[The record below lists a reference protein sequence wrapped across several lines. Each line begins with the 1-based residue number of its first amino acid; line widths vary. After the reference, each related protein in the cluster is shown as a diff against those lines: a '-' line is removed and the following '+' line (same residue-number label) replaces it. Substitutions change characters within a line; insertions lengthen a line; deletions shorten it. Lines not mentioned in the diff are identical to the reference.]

1 MLDPAIR
8 EEAYGYFLSESQDLL
23 RSIETDLLQLRDDPS
38 KQRIHALMRATHTLK
53 GASANVGLETI
64 STIAHHMEDVFRALF
79 DPEAEVEVEL
89 EGLLFQLY
97 ECLRLALTTQWEQGR
112 EADQEVLD
120 QAIDAFARIQTLLG
134 DCFERE
140 QKLPTSAELGFDLV
154 QSIFETG
161 VKERIDQLATLVA
174 AGDGPA
180 ALETVATQSEV
191 FTGLGESLGLP
202 GFQAIAEAALQAVA
216 HQGDRPLVVAQAVLS
231 NWQAAQEAVLAGDR
245 TQGGEV
251 SAELAALAGQE
262 PEPGDLGDLTEG
274 TLDLSM
280 DLSDEMP
287 AGWLDLTEGT
297 LDLTTD
303 SPPAPTPAPPIA
315 GGSPAVAAPAPAP
328 VAAPV
333 PAPPNSP
340 PAPLVTAETAPR
352 GTPEPARSAEPQR
365 VDSKPLTPT
374 PLIRVEIDRLQSL
387 QHLVGELL
395 INENRQSLQDEQL
408 RSALERF
415 RQGLRQH
422 RRLLAEARD
431 RLEKRPTDRR
441 SLNGSPAATSANDL
455 ILQQS
460 IDAALDSAERLDSTA
475 EVVERYAQQTAT
487 TLDKQRRLLGQVRDS
502 LMDTRM
508 QPAAAVFDRFGPL
521 VRQLCARYGK
531 TVHLRVVGERVAI
544 DKVAIE
550 QLYDPLLH
558 LVRNAFDHGIEAVEE
573 RRDRGKPA
581 EGTIELR
588 AQQQGNHVLIWVAD
602 DGKGIDPQRLR
613 QKAIERG
620 WLTPDRAQ
628 TASDQA
634 LLDLLFE
641 PGFSTADKVTDLS
654 GRGVGLDVV
663 RSQMRSLKG
672 SVTIQSSPGRGTAF
686 ILRVPLS
693 LMTAR
698 LLVCQADRAAYALP
712 SESVRQILIPQP
724 EQTQMLGGQRILR
737 WRASSEDPEITIPI
751 RKLAELMRYSSLA
764 PGLLRSDMG
773 AITPFLSNRLAPLL
787 LMDAGDTPVAIE
799 VDGVVG
805 EQELVLRQLSEALPA
820 PRYIYGCTILG
831 DGRMVLAIDGN
842 ELLTQVEAV
851 PIVAAAPPELPQP
864 AAPPAIAPELPAE
877 LPNAPIAP
885 HSPTTAQGSK
895 TLLVVEDSDTER
907 RLLTLTLERQGYR
920 VVQAVDGLEAL
931 TQLRQRSDIDLVI
944 SDIEMP
950 RMTGLEFLNARRQH
964 PNAAQVPVILLT
976 SCSGTQYKQVALSL
990 GAADYMLKPHVTPEL
1005 VASIERLTGDRA
1017 AAVV

>member
-79 DPEAEVEVEL
+79 DPDAQVVVEL

-97 ECLRLALTTQWEQGR
+97 ECLRLALTIQWEQGR
-112 EADQEVLD
+112 EADREVLD
-120 QAIDAFARIQTLLG
+120 TAIDAFAKIQTLLG

-140 QKLPTSAELGFDLV
+140 QRLPTSAELGFDLV

-161 VKERIDQLATLVA
+161 VKERIEQLGGSVA
-174 AGDGPA
+174 AGDAAA
-180 ALETVATQSEV
+180 ALEAVATQSEV

-202 GFQAIAEAALQAVA
+202 GFQAIAQAALEAVA
-216 HQGDRPLVVAQAVLS
+216 RSGDRPLVVAQAVLD
-231 NWQAAQEAVLAGDR
+231 NWRSAQEAVLAGDR
-245 TQGGEV
+245 TRGGEV
-251 SAELAALAGQE
+251 SAALAALAGVAAATDD
-262 PEPGDLGDLTEG
+262 PL
-274 TLDLSM
+274 LDLNE
-280 DLSDEMP
+280 DIAE
-287 AGWLDLTEGT
+287 GWLDLTQGT
-297 LDLTTD
+297 LDLTEDLTAAVAPEPIAPP
-303 SPPAPTPAPPIA
+303 PPAISEPPPTPPEPIAPPP
-315 GGSPAVAAPAPAP
+315 PAVLATATT
-328 VAAPV
+328 VA
-333 PAPPNSP
+333 
-340 PAPLVTAETAPR
+340 
-352 GTPEPARSAEPQR
+352 PEPTRPPEPQR
-365 VDSKPLTPT
+365 VESKPLAPT

-431 RLEKRPTDRR
+431 RLEKRPIDQRH
-441 SLNGSPAATSANDL
+441 LGAGANGRASANDL

-508 QPAAAVFDRFGPL
+508 QPASAVFDRFGPL

-558 LVRNAFDHGIEAVEE
+558 LVRNAFDHGIESLEE
-573 RRDRGKPA
+573 RRAQGKPD
-581 EGTIELR
+581 EGAIELR

-613 QKAIERG
+613 QKAIDRG
-620 WLTPDRAQ
+620 WLTSDRAQ
-628 TASDQA
+628 TITDSA
-634 LLDLLFE
+634 LFDLLFE
-641 PGFSTADKVTDLS
+641 PGFSTAEKVTDLS

-737 WRASSEDPEITIPI
+737 WQASSEDPEITIPI
-751 RKLAELMRYSSLA
+751 RKLAEMMRYSSLA

-842 ELLTQVEAV
+842 ELLSQVESLPMNPV
-851 PIVAAAPPELPQP
+851 PVRELPKAP
-864 AAPPAIAPELPAE
+864 AVTALATEAIATPTS
-877 LPNAPIAP
+877 PIAP
-885 HSPTTAQGSK
+885 TASTLPAAHNTK

-907 RLLTLTLERQGYR
+907 RLLTLTLERQGYH
-920 VVQAVDGLEAL
+920 VAQAADGLEAL
-931 TQLRQRSDIDLVI
+931 SVLRQRSDIDLVI

-964 PNAAQVPVILLT
+964 PNAAQIPVILLT
-976 SCSGTQYKQVALSL
+976 SCSGNQYKQVALSL

-1017 AAVV
+1017 PAPV

>member
-79 DPEAEVEVEL
+79 DPDAVVDFNL

-112 EADQEVLD
+112 EADREVLD
-120 QAIDAFARIQTLLG
+120 TAIDLFAQLQSSLG

-140 QKLPTSAELGFDLV
+140 QRLPTSAELGFDLV

-161 VKERIDQLATLVA
+161 VLERIEQLAALVDANDAIKA
-174 AGDGPA
+174 AEA
-180 ALETVATQSEV
+180 VATQSEV
-191 FTGLGESLGLP
+191 FLGLGESLGLS
-202 GFQAIAEAALQAVA
+202 GFQAIAETALQALQVS
-216 HQGDRPLVVAQAVLS
+216 GDRPMLVATTVLD
-231 NWQAAQEAVLAGDR
+231 NWRAAQQAVLAGDR
-245 TQGGEV
+245 ERGGEV
-251 SAELAALAGQE
+251 SAALQALAAGEASDDDDAL
-262 PEPGDLGDLTEG
+262 DLTQVAAE
-274 TLDLSM
+274 
-280 DLSDEMP
+280 
-287 AGWLDLTEGT
+287 WLDLTEDAIGAAVAVVA
-297 LDLTTD
+297 
-303 SPPAPTPAPPIA
+303 PPAPTPE
-315 GGSPAVAAPAPAP
+315 PAPMAMATPTVVAPTPEPVRSPEAQRLDPKPADNRPIAP
-328 VAAPV
+328 VA
-333 PAPPNSP
+333 
-340 PAPLVTAETAPR
+340 
-352 GTPEPARSAEPQR
+352 
-365 VDSKPLTPT
+365 
-374 PLIRVEIDRLQSL
+374 LIRVEIDRLQAL

-415 RQGLRQH
+415 RQGMRQH
-422 RRLLAEARD
+422 RRLLADARD
-431 RLEKRPTDRR
+431 RLEQSSLAGDPDRR
-441 SLNGSPAATSANDL
+441 LRHGPLGRQDL
-455 ILQQS
+455 GLSDLGLRQA
-460 IDAALDSAERLDSTA
+460 IDAALDSADRIDATA

-508 QPAAAVFDRFGPL
+508 QPASAVFDRFGPL
-521 VRQLCARYGK
+521 VRQLCGRYGK
-531 TVHLRVVGERVAI
+531 PVTLRVVGERVAI

-558 LVRNAFDHGIEAVEE
+558 LVRNAFDHGIESVA
-573 RRDRGKPA
+573 DRQAQGKPDA
-581 EGTIELR
+581 GTIELR

-602 DGKGIDPQRLR
+602 DGRGIDPQQLR

-620 WLTPDRAQ
+620 FLTPERASTLPDRE
-628 TASDQA
+628 
-634 LLDLLFE
+634 LFDLLFE
-641 PGFSTADKVTDLS
+641 PGFSTADKITDLS

-663 RSQMRSLKG
+663 RSQLRSLKG
-672 SVTIQSSPGRGTAF
+672 SVSIQSSPGRGTAF

-698 LLVCQADRAAYALP
+698 LLVCQADRAVYALP

-737 WRASSEDPEITIPI
+737 WQASSDEPETTIPI
-751 RKLAELMRYSSLA
+751 RKLAELMRYGSLA

-787 LMDAGDTPVAIE
+787 LMDAGDYPVAIE

-820 PRYIYGCTILG
+820 PRYIYGCTVLG

-842 ELLTQVEAV
+842 ELLVQAEAL
-851 PIVAAAPPELPQP
+851 PAAAMAIGPLPGSDSPAPAPTPLPTLEAPTFEPATEAIEPRDRPLERPE
-864 AAPPAIAPELPAE
+864 AIAPVSPSPVAAPA
-877 LPNAPIAP
+877 
-885 HSPTTAQGSK
+885 HK

-907 RLLTLTLERQGYR
+907 RLLSLTLERQGYR
-920 VVQAVDGLEAL
+920 IMQAADGLEAL
-931 TQLRQRSDIDLVI
+931 DLLRQRSDVDLVI
-944 SDIEMP
+944 SDLEMP
-950 RMTGLEFLNARRQH
+950 RMTGLEFLNMRRQY
-964 PNAAQVPVILLT
+964 PGASQVPVILLT
-976 SCSGTQYKQVALSL
+976 SCSGTQYRQVALSL
-990 GAADYMLKPHVTPEL
+990 GAADYMLKPHVTQEL
-1005 VASIERLTGDRA
+1005 IANIERLTGDRA
-1017 AAVV
+1017 AAR

>member
-64 STIAHHMEDVFRALF
+64 STIAHHMEDVFRVLF
-79 DPEAEVEVEL
+79 DPDAQVVVEL

-112 EADQEVLD
+112 EADRDVLD
-120 QAIDAFARIQTLLG
+120 TAIDAFAKIQTLLG

-140 QKLPTSAELGFDLV
+140 QRLPTSAELGFDLV

-161 VKERIDQLATLVA
+161 VKERIEQLGALVT
-174 AGDGPA
+174 AGNAEA
-180 ALETVATQSEV
+180 ALEAVATQSEV
-191 FTGLGESLGLP
+191 FIGLGESLGLP
-202 GFQAIAEAALQAVA
+202 GFQAIAQAALEAVA
-216 HQGDRPLVVAQAVLS
+216 RSGDQPLVVAQAVLD
-231 NWQAAQEAVLAGDR
+231 NWRSAQESVLGGDR
-245 TQGGEV
+245 SRGGEV
-251 SAELAALAGQE
+251 SAALAALAG
-262 PEPGDLGDLTEG
+262 GAATTTDLL
-274 TLDLSM
+274 LDLH
-280 DLSDEMP
+280 EEV
-287 AGWLDLTEGT
+287 AEGWLDLTEGMM
-297 LDLTTD
+297 DLTEEMAPEP
-303 SPPAPTPAPPIA
+303 PPAPSKPIAPPT
-315 GGSPAVAAPAPAP
+315 PAVAAPPPEPVGPPSPPTVLSTATTVAPEP
-328 VAAPV
+328 I
-333 PAPPNSP
+333 APPP
-340 PAPLVTAETAPR
+340 
-352 GTPEPARSAEPQR
+352 EPQR
-365 VDSKPLTPT
+365 VESKPLAPT

-431 RLEKRPTDRR
+431 RLEKRPTDQRHLGN
-441 SLNGSPAATSANDL
+441 SANGRASANDL

-508 QPAAAVFDRFGPL
+508 QPASAVFDRFGPL

-558 LVRNAFDHGIEAVEE
+558 LVRNAFDHGIEPVEE
-573 RRDRGKPA
+573 RRERGKPD

-613 QKAIERG
+613 QKAIDRG

-628 TASDQA
+628 TITDSA

-641 PGFSTADKVTDLS
+641 PGFSTAEKITDLS

-737 WRASSEDPEITIPI
+737 WQASSEDPEITIPI
-751 RKLAELMRYSSLA
+751 RKLAEMMRYGSLA

-842 ELLTQVEAV
+842 ELLSQVESLPMGATSKLELPTV
-851 PIVAAAPPELPQP
+851 APITALAPEAAAET
-864 AAPPAIAPELPAE
+864 A
-877 LPNAPIAP
+877 APIAP
-885 HSPTTAQGSK
+885 IAPTADASPAAPIHDTK

-907 RLLTLTLERQGYR
+907 RLLTLTLERQGYQ
-920 VVQAVDGLEAL
+920 VAQAADGLEAL
-931 TQLRQRSDIDLVI
+931 NILRQRSDINLVI

-964 PNAAQVPVILLT
+964 PSAAQVPVILLT
-976 SCSGTQYKQVALSL
+976 SCSGTQYKQVALNL

-1005 VASIERLTGDRA
+1005 VASIERLTGDRTPA
-1017 AAVV
+1017 TV

>member
-79 DPEAEVEVEL
+79 DPDAQVVVEL

-97 ECLRLALTTQWEQGR
+97 ECLRLALTIQWEQGR
-112 EADQEVLD
+112 EADREVLD
-120 QAIDAFARIQTLLG
+120 TAIDAFAKIQTLLG

-140 QKLPTSAELGFDLV
+140 QRLPTSAELGFDLV

-161 VKERIDQLATLVA
+161 VKERIEQLGGSVA
-174 AGDGPA
+174 AGDAAA
-180 ALETVATQSEV
+180 ALEAVATQSEV

-202 GFQAIAEAALQAVA
+202 GFQAIAQAALEAVA
-216 HQGDRPLVVAQAVLS
+216 RSGDRPLVVAQAVLD
-231 NWQAAQEAVLAGDR
+231 NWRSAQEAVLAGDR
-245 TQGGEV
+245 TRGGEV
-251 SAELAALAGQE
+251 SAALAALAGVAAATDD
-262 PEPGDLGDLTEG
+262 PL
-274 TLDLSM
+274 LDLNE
-280 DLSDEMP
+280 DIAE
-287 AGWLDLTEGT
+287 GWLDLTQGT
-297 LDLTTD
+297 LDLTEDLTAAVAPEPIAPP
-303 SPPAPTPAPPIA
+303 PPAVLATATT
-315 GGSPAVAAPAPAP
+315 VA
-328 VAAPV
+328 
-333 PAPPNSP
+333 
-340 PAPLVTAETAPR
+340 
-352 GTPEPARSAEPQR
+352 PEPTRAPEPQR
-365 VDSKPLTPT
+365 VESKPLAPT

-431 RLEKRPTDRR
+431 RLEKRPIDQRH
-441 SLNGSPAATSANDL
+441 LGAGANGRASANDL

-508 QPAAAVFDRFGPL
+508 QPASAVFDRFGPL

-558 LVRNAFDHGIEAVEE
+558 LVRNAFDHGIESLEE
-573 RRDRGKPA
+573 RRAQGKPD
-581 EGTIELR
+581 EGAIELR

-613 QKAIERG
+613 QKAIDRG
-620 WLTPDRAQ
+620 WLTSERAQ
-628 TASDQA
+628 TITDSA
-634 LLDLLFE
+634 LFDLLFE
-641 PGFSTADKVTDLS
+641 PGFSTAEKVTDLS

-737 WRASSEDPEITIPI
+737 WQASSEDPEITIPI
-751 RKLAELMRYSSLA
+751 RKLAEMMRYSSLA

-842 ELLTQVEAV
+842 ELLSQVESLPMNPV
-851 PIVAAAPPELPQP
+851 PVRELPKAP
-864 AAPPAIAPELPAE
+864 AVTALATEAIATPTS
-877 LPNAPIAP
+877 PIAP
-885 HSPTTAQGSK
+885 TASTLPAAHNTK

-907 RLLTLTLERQGYR
+907 RLLTLTLERQGYH
-920 VVQAVDGLEAL
+920 VAQAADGLEAL
-931 TQLRQRSDIDLVI
+931 SVLRQRSDIDLVI

-964 PNAAQVPVILLT
+964 PNAAQIPVILLT
-976 SCSGTQYKQVALSL
+976 SCSGNQYKQVALSL

-1017 AAVV
+1017 PAPV